1 MKKFVSVLRAP
12 DNAFGAT
19 EATCYRFE
27 EAATAACDV
36 KYDYVV
42 SDKSAKVV
50 VYPSGSPVKYLK
62 LRFRGDLSS
71 VDKVYGDQW
80 ERSSEGAFL
89 EWRSVMAGRALAW
102 FCFVKSGD
110 RIACY
115 GVKTGAD
122 CFAF

>member
-1 MKKFVSVLRAP
+1 MSKHNFVSILRTP
-12 DNAFGAT
+12 DNSFGAT

-71 VDKVYGDQW
+71 VDKV
-80 ERSSEGAFL
+80 
-89 EWRSVMAGRALAW
+89 
-102 FCFVKSGD
+102 
-110 RIACY
+110 
-115 GVKTGAD
+115 
-122 CFAF
+122 